1 VEAEGLRE
9 HVRRIGV
16 DGDRTLDGAGGGH
29 WISSWV
35 DVAHRTACRSAW
47 LPRIV
52 GALWHRE
59 VMRHKSELLMTS
71 GVTAVCSDC
80 GDERVFVPTGDPV
93 DGTGEF
99 CCTSCDAGVFLCGI
113 VLPAVH
119 RHTSRV
125 A

>member
-1 VEAEGLRE
+1 MVG
-9 HVRRIGV
+9 
-16 DGDRTLDGAGGGH
+16 
-29 WISSWV
+29 
-35 DVAHRTACRSAW
+35 VAHRAASRSAW
-47 LPRIV
+47 LPQIV

-59 VMRHKSELLMTS
+59 GMPHKSELLMTS

-80 GDERVFVPTGDPV
+80 GDERVFVPTGDLV

-113 VLPAVH
+113 VLPAMH